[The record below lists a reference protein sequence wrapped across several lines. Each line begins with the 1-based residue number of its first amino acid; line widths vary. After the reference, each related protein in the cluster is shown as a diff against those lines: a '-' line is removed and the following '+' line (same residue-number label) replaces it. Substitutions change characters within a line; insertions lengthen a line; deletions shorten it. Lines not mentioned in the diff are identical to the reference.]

1 MPVKVYSDF
10 SGGKTDYPI
19 DANDNQFEVA
29 DNFIANQYR
38 KLESRPG
45 VNYRY
50 PEAQNKNQV
59 RVPSNATRPNG
70 MTYIESG
77 LSRELTEMYATASG
91 VEYYNGTTWFGLF
104 SNAYPVDPFD
114 CLPASYLPTDA
125 KVSFAKWNNHTF
137 LTHNRLS
144 LCRSLPMKVFND
156 ATGTVK
162 MKVAGLIPTANTFTA
177 TGGSGASYIYA
188 LVNKYTYSVN
198 GVQYIDRSRPTFKE
212 FTGIGTTT
220 PGASPAITVGS
231 IPNILSLTGTYDE
244 FKQYNYPAGEIKVEI
259 YRTRN
264 AGTTLYYVGE
274 VNAGTT
280 SFSDTVSDNTLDDN
294 AVLYTDG
301 GVVANDRA
309 PKTKFVHGTDNFVYW
324 ANGYEV
330 SPLTGEDGELKTNR
344 MWQSKGGD
352 GDSVPGSFFV
362 DIDEDITGLS
372 SVNSIPI
379 VFGENSVYRIDGT
392 FDDFGR
398 GGMVKRKISDGVG
411 AVGNASITQTENG
424 LYFAGNDG
432 FYFTDGYK
440 VYPISNMD
448 FEASYRNLITTDFD
462 KENISGL
469 HDVTR
474 NRVLWFVRDSTRP
487 DQMQFMD
494 LLKTEILGYELNQ
507 VYCMEK
513 DTRKFTTWSSGY
525 YGLGP
530 SITINTAAASKVQ
543 TLGSTVGIGVND
555 LVYGNN
561 DIDAYTNGFQ
571 GRVVSVDSATQITLD
586 FVPVVGTYE
595 LLPNTPDAR
604 YYKNFFIIA
613 PAISGDKT
621 VVFWNFTGTLITF
634 DESVV
639 SDVLVEAQSNS
650 SSDPVE
656 RKQIA
661 INHYFSGIISSLGT
675 TSFRKWVHGFVLK
688 SRARTTVASVFA
700 VTPFSENDENNYL
713 QEMKQMVNYDMYP
726 WGSPLVSYGDPRLWR
741 RRQQIFDVKRR
752 CPKASLRCEYKQFH
766 FTNASI
772 IRFNSEGLGTV
783 TIGGVGADGRRT
795 LTLDNTVNSWN
806 TDIEN
811 NFITFEQDG
820 YVENFPIIERVSN
833 TEITILDGVETIPEG
848 SGLNF
853 RLQGFPYNQFFYL
866 VEYGVFFETIGPS
879 QEPYR
884 GDVGT

>member
-1 MPVKVYSDF
+1 MPVKIFSDF
-10 SGGKTDYPI
+10 SGGKTDFPI
-19 DANDNQFEVA
+19 DAQDNQFEVA
-29 DNFIANQYR
+29 DNFFVNQYS
-38 KLESRPG
+38 KAESRPG
-45 VNYRY
+45 VNYRF
-50 PEAQNKNQV
+50 PDSQKLNQP
-59 RVPSNATRPNG
+59 RVVTNSPRVNG

-77 LSRELTEMYATASG
+77 LTRSMVEFVATVQAA
-91 VEYYNGTTWFGLF
+91 EYFNGTAWAGLT
-104 SNAYPVDPFD
+104 SNQYSTSPFA
-114 CLPASYLPTDA
+114 CLPVGGLERDA
-125 KVSFAKWNNHTF
+125 KISFAKWNNHTF
-137 LTHNRLS
+137 FTHNRLPA
-144 LCRSLPMKVFND
+144 CRSLPMKLFND

-162 MKVAGLIPTANTFTA
+162 MRVAGLIPTANTFTA
-177 TGGSGASYIYA
+177 TGGSGATYIYA

-198 GVQYIDRSRPTFKE
+198 SVEYIDRSRPTFKE
-212 FTGIGTTT
+212 FTGIGTIT

-231 IPNILSLTGTYDE
+231 IPNLLTAVGTYEE
-244 FKQYNYPAGEIKVEI
+244 FKQYKYPASELKVEI

-264 AGTTLYYVGE
+264 GGTTLYYVGE
-274 VNAGTT
+274 VTTGTT
-280 SFSDTVSDNTLDDN
+280 SFADTVSDETLDNN

-301 GVVANDRA
+301 GVLSNDRA
-309 PKTKFVHGTDNFVYW
+309 PKTKYVHGTDNFVFW

-344 MWQSKGGD
+344 MWQSKAGD

-398 GGMVKRKISDGVG
+398 GGMVRRKISDGVG
-411 AVGNASITQTENG
+411 AIGNASITQTENG

-440 VYPISNMD
+440 VYPLSNMD
-448 FEASYRNLITTDFD
+448 FEESYRGLITTRYD
-462 KENISGL
+462 KENLSGV

-474 NRVLWFVRDSTRP
+474 NRVLWFVRDSVKP
-487 DQMQFMD
+487 GQMAFVNIGGS
-494 LLKTEILGYELNQ
+494 TVLGYENNE
-507 VYCMEK
+507 VYCMDK

-530 SITINTAAASKVQ
+530 SITINTATTTKVQ
-543 TLGSTVGIGVND
+543 TLGSTAGIEAGD
-555 LVYGNN
+555 LVYGA
-561 DIDAYTNGFQ
+561 IDQYPFFNCYQ
-571 GRVVSVDSATQITLD
+571 GRVVTVDSSTQITLD
-586 FVPVVGTYE
+586 FVPAIGSYE
-595 LLPNTPDAR
+595 LITNTPDAR
-604 YYKNFFIIA
+604 YYKNFFITA
-613 PAISGDKT
+613 AAISGEKT
-621 VVFWNFTGTLITF
+621 VVFWNYTGTLLTF
-634 DESVV
+634 DEDVV
-639 SDVLVEAQSNS
+639 ADVIVEPQDNS
-650 SSDPVE
+650 STAAVE

-661 INHYFSGIISSLGT
+661 INHYFSGVISSLGST
-675 TSFRKWVHGFVLK
+675 AYRKWVHGFVLK
-688 SRARTTVASVFA
+688 SRARTNLSSVFA
-700 VTPFSENDENNYL
+700 VTPYSENDENNYL

-726 WGSPLVSYGDPRLWR
+726 WGTPLVSYGDPRLWR

-772 IRFNSEGLGTV
+772 VRFSSESLGTATLGAV
-783 TIGGVGADGRRT
+783 GVDGRRT
-795 LTLDNTVNSWN
+795 LTLNEVTNSWH
-806 TDIEN
+806 TDVEN
-811 NFITFEQDG
+811 NFITFEVDG
-820 YVENFPIIERVSN
+820 YVQLFPVMERTSDTALV
-833 TEITILDGVETIPEG
+833 ILDGAGVIAAG
-848 SGLNF
+848 SDLSF